1 MFHRNPSQLSPCLV
15 RRFRK
20 RPGFAT
26 SAVWKS
32 RTHGSGVPRWFFKR
46 YRGPGPPR
54 ASINPLIN
62 WHTVEATMS
71 LDLLDAWSIFWLP
84 GSTWWVW
91 CFPKTQKENTE
102 RKHKTFGAEG
112 GTLQEC
118 GLLGT
123 VENATIPDDRS
134 DMVRPPAPLRLQI
147 G

>member
-1 MFHRNPSQLSPCLV
+1 MRGQFFGYLDLPGGFDA
-15 RRFRK
+15 FRK
-20 RPGFAT
+20 
-26 SAVWKS
+26 
-32 RTHGSGVPRWFFKR
+32 H
-46 YRGPGPPR
+46 
-54 ASINPLIN
+54 
-62 WHTVEATMS
+62 
-71 LDLLDAWSIFWLP
+71 
-84 GSTWWVW
+84 
-91 CFPKTQKENTE
+91 KENTE